1 MESTQ
6 VTTVSFFS
14 FDNIRHKFWAFSQ
27 MGAGATHLKKV
38 PDLEV
43 FKLMGTG
50 AGQGFSAL
58 PDFSTYCLLAIWKN
72 QEAAIRFFTENVYA
86 KSWKSR
92 AVYHATLGLQTTKVR
107 GSWDGNSPFELYP
120 RKDNSEKIVVLTRAT
135 IAVSKVLE
143 FWKFVPS
150 TSRAI
155 QSAEGVLFMK
165 GVGELPW
172 FQQATVSVWENMQAM
187 RTFAYQNVS
196 HKIAIQ
202 KTNSRK
208 WYTEELF
215 AEFQIVWYN
224 DAHNILPFIAS
235 EIPVMPFE

>member
-6 VTTVSFFS
+6 VTTISFFR
-14 FDNIRHKFWAFSQ
+14 FDKLRHKFWAFSQ
-27 MGAGATHLKKV
+27 MGAGAKYLKEI

-50 AGQGFSAL
+50 AGKGFSAV

-72 QEAAIRFFTENVYA
+72 QQAATRFFTQNVYA

-92 AVYHATLGLQTTKVR
+92 AADHATLGLETTKVR
-107 GSWDGNSPFELYP
+107 GNWGGKSPFELHP
-120 RKDNSEKIVVLTRAT
+120 RKDEHEKIVVLTRAT
-135 IAVSKVLE
+135 IAISRILE
-143 FWKFVPS
+143 FWKFVPL

-187 RTFAYQNVS
+187 RTFAYQNTF
-196 HKIAIQ
+196 HKTAIQ
-202 KTNSRK
+202 KTYNRK

-224 DAHNILPFIAS
+224 GTWNMLPLNVS
-235 EIPVMPFE
+235 EIPAMPFE